1 MNWSE
6 VLESKWPSF
15 LSEKLFVS
23 TKEIQNILVKNILRR
38 KIVEEA
44 YIIKKTLLKSM
55 IIKVKKCSLTL
66 LGNMK

>member
-1 MNWSE
+1 MTF
-6 VLESKWPSF
+6 F

-44 YIIKKTLLKSM
+44 YIIKKILLKSM

-66 LGNMK
+66 LSNMK

>member
-1 MNWSE
+1 MTF
-6 VLESKWPSF
+6 F

-44 YIIKKTLLKSM
+44 YIIKKILLKSM

-66 LGNMK
+66 LSNVK